1 MLWLILVFALLTT
14 STAPSQQI
22 DSKLQN
28 ESAIPASFAGSS
40 TIFNTSTLGSIED
53 ICIGPSGYLYV
64 TGTTSSPSF
73 PIVNGFDDILDGSM
87 DCFVLKMNRTDGSIV
102 YSSFLGGNTLDYPI
116 AISVDDSGSI
126 YILGSTY
133 SDDFPFVNPYNDTV
147 ITGDQFFLTKFAPDG
162 QSLVYSTFFGVK
174 FVEGLNAASF
184 SSLAVDE
191 LGNAYLAGTT
201 INSTV
206 PIVNAFDE
214 TYNGD
219 TDCYILKMN
228 PTGTEIVFA
237 SFYGTGYPDEGHS
250 LFYAGEGIIY
260 LSGRTSIC
268 PTGGYYVS
276 PGPDYGGHC
285 FVLKIADN
293 GTLLGSGHVK
303 SNDFYPTTSVVVN
316 SEDSV
321 YILDEAHTNSMSLY
335 KFDNALELELK
346 RIMNRAQFTLTQEF
360 AIDINGFIYIAGR
373 TFDSTLGPIGS
384 YAGEDDCFLIRMNS
398 NLETVF
404 SRLYGTPLR
413 ERTNAMAVS
422 DDGYVYLAGITTE
435 LTLMPPIESTTF
447 IISIS
452 ISLSLSDIFVPVL
465 PQLLIVSLGI
475 TILILAI
482 VLYRKRS

>member
-1 MLWLILVFALLTT
+1 MLWLILVFALLTI
-14 STAPSQQI
+14 SAAPSQQI
-22 DSKLQN
+22 DSLIQN
-28 ESAIPASFAGSS
+28 EYAIPASFAGSS

-53 ICIGPSGYLYV
+53 ICISSSGYLYV
-64 TGTTSSPSF
+64 AGTTKSLSF
-73 PIVNGFDDILDGSM
+73 PIVNGFDDTLNGRI

-102 YSSFLGGNTLDYPI
+102 YSSFLGGNAWEYPI
-116 AISVDDSGSI
+116 AISADDSGSI

-147 ITGDQFFLTKFAPDG
+147 IPGNQVFLTKFAPDG
-162 QSLVYSTFFGVK
+162 QSLVYSTFFGVE
-174 FVEGLNAASF
+174 FVGGLNAASF
-184 SSLAVDE
+184 RSLAVDE
-191 LGNAYLAGTT
+191 HGNAYLAGTT
-201 INSTV
+201 INSSV

-228 PTGTEIVFA
+228 PTGSEIVFA
-237 SFYGTGYPDEGHS
+237 SFYGSEYPDEGHS
-250 LFYAGEGIIY
+250 LFYAGEGVIY

-268 PTGGYYVS
+268 PTGGYYVF

-293 GTLLGSGHVK
+293 GTLLDSGHVK
-303 SNDFYPTTSVVVN
+303 SIDFYPTTSVVVN

-321 YILDEAHTNSMSLY
+321 YILDEAHTNSISLY
-335 KFDNALELELK
+335 KFDNTLELALK
-346 RIMNRAQFTLTQEF
+346 RIMNHSRFTLAQDF
-360 AIDINGFIYIAGR
+360 VIDNNDFIYIAGR
-373 TFDSTLGPIGS
+373 TLDSTLGPIGS

-413 ERTNAMAVS
+413 ERTNAMTVS
-422 DDGYVYLAGITTE
+422 EDGYIYLAGVTTE
-435 LTLMPPIESTTF
+435 LIPMPPIESTTF

-452 ISLSLSDIFVPVL
+452 TSLSLSDSLTPIL
-465 PQLLIVSLGI
+465 PQLLVMSLGI

-482 VLYRKRS
+482 VVYRKQT